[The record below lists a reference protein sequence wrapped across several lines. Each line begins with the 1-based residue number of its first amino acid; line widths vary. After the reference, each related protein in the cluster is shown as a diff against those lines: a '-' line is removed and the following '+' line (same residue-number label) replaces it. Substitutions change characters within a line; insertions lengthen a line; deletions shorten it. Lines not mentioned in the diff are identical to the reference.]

1 MTLILSLAVAWLAL
15 GAVTAALHILTTER
29 GDQMRW
35 PWIRRR
41 IADGL
46 MATVEEQRRDF
57 WQLSGQYA
65 DLKAENAELKRKLAV
80 RTTAPRKRIAKV
92 T

>member
-1 MTLILSLAVAWLAL
+1 
-15 GAVTAALHILTTER
+15 
-29 GDQMRW
+29 MRW

-46 MATVEEQRRDF
+46 MATVEEQRREL

-65 DLKAENAELKRKLAV
+65 DLKAENAELERKLAA
-80 RTTAPRKRIAKV
+80 RTAPRKRIAKV

>member
-1 MTLILSLAVAWLAL
+1 
-15 GAVTAALHILTTER
+15 
-29 GDQMRW
+29 MRW

-46 MATVEEQRRDF
+46 IATVEEQRRDF
-57 WQLSGQYA
+57 WQLSGEYA
-65 DLKAENAELKRKLAV
+65 ELKAENAELERKLDA
-80 RTTAPRKRIAKV
+80 RTAPRKRIAKV

>member
-1 MTLILSLAVAWLAL
+1 
-15 GAVTAALHILTTER
+15 
-29 GDQMRW
+29 MRW

-46 MATVEEQRRDF
+46 MATVEEQRREV
-57 WQLSGQYA
+57 WQLTGEYA
-65 DLKAENAELKRKLAV
+65 DLQADNAELERKLAA
-80 RTTAPRKRIAKV
+80 RTAPRKRIAKV